1 MKRFALVL
9 ALVALLAACGKGKND
24 ATVLAKVNGTTI
36 TVADFRH
43 EVANL
48 PPQYKAMAD
57 TVEGQHQ
64 ILDTMVIRELML
76 EEAKKEKVDKLP
88 EVEAKLADLK
98 KQLIIGEFLNKRA
111 TVTDDELKKVYEE
124 NKASFKMGEQVRAS
138 HILVAT
144 EAEARTILDELKK
157 GADFAALA
165 KGRSIDKSSGIVGGD
180 LGWFSRQ
187 NMVPAFANAAFALKE
202 GQLSAPVK
210 SQYGYHLIKLTG
222 RRPAGFVPFEEM
234 KEQIKARLSQQRQPE
249 VFQKLQG
256 ELKAKAKITIN
267 DDGFKKLAEPTSSK

>member
-1 MKRFALVL
+1 
-9 ALVALLAACGKGKND
+9 
-24 ATVLAKVNGTTI
+24 
-36 TVADFRH
+36 
-43 EVANL
+43 
-48 PPQYKAMAD
+48 
-57 TVEGQHQ
+57 
-64 ILDTMVIRELML
+64 ML

-124 NKASFKMGEQVRAS
+124 NKASFKVGEQVRAS